1 MSDGNSPESGAK
13 KRGRPKSRER
23 VLKVRVPVSLLP
35 FLERMGHGSAESGT
49 AIWLATLDRRER
61 QIEESIAASLRDLSL
76 AARSLQASAERYEA
90 ERKGWLRDLV
100 RVASAHDPAGGERYR
115 EDPEEL
121 PDEGEVPW

>member
-1 MSDGNSPESGAK
+1 MSNGNPPESGAR

-35 FLERMGHGSAESGT
+35 FLERMGHGSAESGA

-100 RVASAHDPAGGERYR
+100 RVASSQVSTGDDGGP

-121 PDEGEVPW
+121 PDEGEVRW

>member
-1 MSDGNSPESGAK
+1 MSDGNSPESGAR

-35 FLERMGHGSAESGT
+35 FLERMGHGSAESGA

-100 RVASAHDPAGGERYR
+100 RVASSQVPTGDGGGP
-115 EDPEEL
+115 EDP
-121 PDEGEVPW
+121 DEPPGEDEPW